1 GASFVTLRARAD
13 HALRGCLGS
22 LDAARP
28 LALDVV
34 ENAAAAALRDPRFA
48 PVTAEEVS
56 GLEVSISVLGP
67 SVPLEVDSEAALL
80 RVLRPGVDGL
90 VLQDGARRGVFLP
103 AVWRELPDAREFLAA
118 LRRKAGLPPGHW
130 SPTTRVERFEV
141 REIGK

>member
-1 GASFVTLRARAD
+1 M
-13 HALRGCLGS
+13 
-22 LDAARP
+22 
-28 LALDVV
+28 V

-48 PVTAEEVS
+48 PVGPDEVS
-56 GLEVSISVLGP
+56 GLDVSISVLGP
-67 SVPLEVDSEAALL
+67 ATPIDVDSEAALL